1 MNLCFAGG
9 MCLQSSHGKRVAC
22 KVLSAN
28 GLRPGKPAISAGE
41 QRKEARRG
49 RRASLSSLY
58 YLYYTRW
65 RETVMPGIFSMEVVG
80 AVRVMGILEGRGT

>member
-9 MCLQSSHGKRVAC
+9 MCLQSSHGKRVVC

-28 GLRPGKPAISAGE
+28 GLRSGKPAISAGE

-65 RETVMPGIFSMEVVG
+65 KETVMPTIISMEVIG
-80 AVRVMGILEGRGT
+80 AVRVRWILEGRGA